1 MTRRRVLLA
10 VAAAVTTLAA
20 VTALAVAITRD
31 GDRAASPPTTTTP
44 APASTTTGTTTTG
57 TTTTIPGTTTTTA
70 RPFGYVP
77 LWPFSGTDDAA
88 AWQASYREGGHSPW
102 HLDADATALA
112 FTTGYLGFTEIDQV
126 LSHTVG
132 ATEAH
137 VTVGFPIP
145 SHTPGTAAV
154 LHLVR
159 IGTGSDA
166 PWEVV
171 GTADTTLTLT
181 RPRYGTTVSPPV
193 TVGGRITGV
202 DESIRV
208 EVRAPAGRV
217 GESCCVAAGGD
228 NTPWTATVDF
238 PGTPGT
244 AFTIIASTGGH
255 VTEIERFAITG
266 VRSAAGS

>member
-1 MTRRRVLLA
+1 MNRQRVLLA

-20 VTALAVAITRD
+20 VTVVAIAVSR
-31 GDRAASPPTTTTP
+31 GGGQAASPPTTTTP
-44 APASTTTGTTTTG
+44 APPSTTGTTTTG
-57 TTTTIPGTTTTTA
+57 TSTGTSTSAA

-77 LWPFSGTDDAA
+77 LWPFSGTEDAA
-88 AWQASYREGGHSPW
+88 AWQASYREGGHAPW

-112 FTTGYLGFTEIDQV
+112 FTTGYLGFTEIDRV
-126 LSHTVG
+126 LTHTVG
-132 ATEAH
+132 DTEAH
-137 VTVGFPIP
+137 VTVGFPIAE
-145 SHTPGTAAV
+145 HTPGTAAV

-159 IGTGSDA
+159 IGTGADA

-181 RPRYGTTVSPPV
+181 QPRYGATVSPPV

-208 EVRAPAGRV
+208 EVLAPAGRA

-228 NTPWTATVDF
+228 DTPWTATVDF
-238 PGTPGT
+238 PRTPG
-244 AFTIIASTGGH
+244 AALTIVASTGGH

-266 VRSAAGS
+266 VRTAS